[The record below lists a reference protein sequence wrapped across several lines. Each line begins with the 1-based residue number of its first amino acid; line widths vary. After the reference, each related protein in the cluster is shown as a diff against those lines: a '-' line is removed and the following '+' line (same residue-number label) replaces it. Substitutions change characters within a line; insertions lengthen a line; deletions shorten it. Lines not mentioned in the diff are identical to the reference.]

1 MAENKAIESDEL
13 QALNEIL
20 KNSPYKPVSKISNGS
35 FGEIFKIQ
43 DDKR

>member
-1 MAENKAIESDEL
+1 MTEHKAIEAEEL

-20 KNSPYKPVSKISNGS
+20 KNSPYKPVSKISYGS

-43 DDKR
+43 DEKG